1 MYRNADLQRLHE
13 RRMCDTCGEPILP
26 GHWAYV
32 DHDPPLSWHRSC
44 RAPILIFPEELVEEA

>member
-1 MYRNADLQRLHE
+1 
-13 RRMCDTCGEPILP
+13 MCDTCGEPILP

-32 DHDPPLSWHRSC
+32 DSSATRPGPWPGAQPPLSWHRSC